1 MNLKDSRFIELL
13 RRQAGPEA
21 RTLVLACLGAG
32 LAQGLTVFS
41 VLSGIEELSGDG
53 VSFRTFLLFAL
64 CLYAFFRLFHYGT
77 GRAAQ
82 LALRGVMEQR
92 IRLAAKLRGL
102 PMERFGRMRAERTQA
117 LLLDGQEMVV
127 EAARMLMAA
136 AANSVMMVVAVGRMF
151 FTSFAGACGV
161 LLIMAAGLATFLWIV
176 RSVNGLIGAAR
187 KAEMEFSTD
196 LRDLQDGFQHLKL
209 HHGKTVDLFQRWL
222 LPGLESASEAR
233 GATERRHALG
243 ISFFAVFNL
252 LILGLV
258 LFLFPSLLSLDS
270 DSVTTLL
277 VLVMFCLSPMMSL
290 VGFVPMLGKVEMGLG
305 DLDELERRLDEE
317 MEACERERAAQLW
330 REPAQPSPP
339 FEGLRLSQVR
349 FEHRDAAGAT
359 LFSVAVDEF
368 ELRRGE
374 IVFLCGGNG
383 AGKTTFMRVLSGLYA
398 PQSGTVEINGR
409 PLESVGLESYRN
421 TFSIVPADFHL
432 FQRQLDLR
440 CGPERVR
447 ELLRLMRLEDKVR
460 VEADGSFTPHN
471 LSAGQRKRLALVC
484 ALLEERDVLLLDEV
498 AADFDPGFR
507 KHFYEEMLAMLRSQ
521 GKTILAV
528 SHDDRYFSRADR
540 VIHMAD
546 GSFAAASGGGE
557 GQS

>member
-21 RTLVLACLGAG
+21 RTLMLACLGAG
-32 LAQGLTVFS
+32 VAQGLTVFS
-41 VLSGIEELSGDG
+41 VLSGIEDLSGDG
-53 VSFRTFLLFAL
+53 VGFRTFLLFAL

-77 GRAAQ
+77 RKAAQ

-92 IRLAAKLRGL
+92 IRLAAKLRGI
-102 PMERFGRMRAERTQA
+102 PMERFGRMRSERTQA

-127 EAARMLMAA
+127 EASRMLMAA

-151 FTSFAGACGV
+151 YTSFTGACGV

-176 RSVNGLIGAAR
+176 RSVNSLIATAR
-187 KAEMEFSTD
+187 QAEMEFSTD

-209 HHGKTVDLFQRWL
+209 HLGKTVDLFQRWL
-222 LPGLESASEAR
+222 LPGLERASEAR
-233 GATERRHALG
+233 DATERRHALG

-252 LILGLV
+252 LILGV
-258 LFLFPSLLSLDS
+258 ILFTFPKLLSLDS
-270 DSVTTLL
+270 QTVTTLL
-277 VLVMFCLSPMMSL
+277 VLVMFCLSPLMSL
-290 VGFVPMLGKVEMGLG
+290 VGFVPMLGKVEMGLA
-305 DLDELERRLDEE
+305 DLEELERQLDEVIE
-317 MEACERERAAQLW
+317 DCERERVEQLW
-330 REPAQPSPP
+330 RGPAPSVPA
-339 FEGLRLSQVR
+339 FEGLSLRDVR
-349 FEHRDAAGAT
+349 FEHRDPAGAT
-359 LFSVAVDEF
+359 LFSVAVDSF

-383 AGKTTFMRVLSGLYA
+383 AGKTTFMRVLSGLYT
-398 PQSGTVEINGR
+398 PQSGVAEVNGQ
-409 PLESVGLESYRN
+409 PLESFGVEAYRN
-421 TFSIVPADFHL
+421 LFSIVPSDFHL

-460 VEADGSFTPHN
+460 LAEDGSFTPHN

-484 ALLEERDVLLLDEV
+484 ALLEDRDVLLFDEV

-507 KHFYEEMLAMLRSQ
+507 RLFYEEMLATLRDQ

-528 SHDDRYFSRADR
+528 SHDDRYFSCADR
-540 VIHMAD
+540 LIHMAD
-546 GSFAAASGGGE
+546 GSFTSTSGPGAAG
-557 GQS
+557 

>member
-53 VSFRTFLLFAL
+53 VGFRTFLLFAL
-64 CLYAFFRLFHYGT
+64 CLYAFFRLFHYAT
-77 GRAAQ
+77 GKAAQ
-82 LALRGVMEQR
+82 LALRGVMETR
-92 IRLAAKLRGL
+92 IRLAAKLRGV
-102 PMERFGRMRAERTQA
+102 PMERFGRMRSERTQA

-127 EAARMLMAA
+127 EASRMLMAA
-136 AANSVMMVVAVGRMF
+136 AANSVMMVVALGRML
-151 FTSFAGACGV
+151 FTSFTGACGV

-176 RSVNGLIGAAR
+176 RSVNSLIATAR
-187 KAEMEFSTD
+187 QAEMEFSTD

-209 HHGKTVDLFQRWL
+209 HLGKTVDLFQRWL
-222 LPGLESASEAR
+222 LPGLEKASTAR
-233 GATERRHALG
+233 DATERRHALG

-258 LFLFPSLLSLDS
+258 LFLFPKMLSLDS
-270 DSVTTLL
+270 RTVTTLL

-290 VGFVPMLGKVEMGLG
+290 VGFVPMLGKVEMGLAE
-305 DLDELERRLDEE
+305 LDEMERQLDEE
-317 MEACERERAAQLW
+317 IEACERERVKELW
-330 REPAQPSPP
+330 RGPAEPSPP
-339 FEGLRLSQVR
+339 FEGLSLRDVR
-349 FEHRDAAGAT
+349 FEHRDPAGAT

-383 AGKTTFMRVLSGLYA
+383 AGKTTFMRVLSGLYT
-398 PQSGTVEINGR
+398 PQSGAVEVNGR
-409 PLESVGLESYRN
+409 PLESFGVEAYRN
-421 TFSIVPADFHL
+421 LFSIVPSDFHL

-447 ELLRLMRLEDKVR
+447 ELLRQMRLEDKVR
-460 VEADGSFTPHN
+460 VAEDGSFTPHN

-484 ALLEERDVLLLDEV
+484 ALLEEREVLLFDEV

-507 KHFYEEMLAMLRSQ
+507 RLFYEEMLAGLRAQ

-528 SHDDRYFSRADR
+528 SHDDRYFSCADR
-540 VIHMAD
+540 VIHMVD
-546 GSFAAASGGGE
+546 GSFASAPGASSAG
-557 GQS
+557 